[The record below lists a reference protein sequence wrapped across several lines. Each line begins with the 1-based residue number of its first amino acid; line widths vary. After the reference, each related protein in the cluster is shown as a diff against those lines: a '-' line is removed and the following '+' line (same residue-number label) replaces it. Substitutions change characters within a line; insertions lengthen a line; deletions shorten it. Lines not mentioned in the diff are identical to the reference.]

1 MNPGM
6 PADDVIDLLAVIEMH
21 RQEMAK
27 ESGLAAACDEALRKL
42 HELLEREREALQS
55 HGPGARHSANIATV
69 MSEIAK
75 VKNLGGDAS
84 RRAGAGNPRSA
95 RRQVSLQSAARNFP
109 RNKGRRRTLGRGE
122 R

>member
-21 RQEMAK
+21 RQEMTK
-27 ESGLAAACDEALRKL
+27 ESGLAAACDEALR
-42 HELLEREREALQS
+42 
-55 HGPGARHSANIATV
+55 
-69 MSEIAK
+69 M
-75 VKNLGGDAS
+75 GGDAS

-95 RRQVSLQSAARNFP
+95 RRQVSLQSVARNFP
-109 RNKGRRRTLGRGE
+109 RNKGRRTLGRGE